1 MTASSIVAQASSL
14 QPDWTF
20 SMHNRGSLWTAPAKR
35 SSKTAL
41 PTFPKG
47 GGIAVPH
54 ALAKRSRTCALQ
66 IDLQSDSA
74 SFQIEVKQPLG
85 ARTSRPQTWPKADCN
100 DIWPLTAET

>member
-1 MTASSIVAQASSL
+1 MTASSIVVQAFSPQL
-14 QPDWTF
+14 DWRF
-20 SMHNRGSLWTAPAKR
+20 SMRNPGALWIAPAN
-35 SSKTAL
+35 SKADL

-54 ALAKRSRTCALQ
+54 ALAKRSRTCALHTEV
-66 IDLQSDSA
+66 QSDSA